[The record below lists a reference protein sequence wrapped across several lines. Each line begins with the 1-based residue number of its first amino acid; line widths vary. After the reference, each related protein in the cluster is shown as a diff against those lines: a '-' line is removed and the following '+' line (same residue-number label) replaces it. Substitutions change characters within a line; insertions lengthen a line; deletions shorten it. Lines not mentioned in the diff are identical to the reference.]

1 MASDRRS
8 ILITGCSEGGIG
20 AAVAFE
26 YQKRGYQVFATARNT
41 SKIPSTLT
49 SLLNVTTITL
59 DVTSDSSI
67 AAGVE
72 QVSKITN
79 GKLDILFNNAGTSLT
94 CPVLDTEISDARL
107 QYELHLIAP
116 LATSKAF
123 LPLLIKGTNAAIL
136 NNSSI
141 AGETNLPFQGAYGAS
156 KAAIVNL
163 GETMRLELDPLGVRV
178 ITVVTGIIET
188 KLHENEK
195 LTELPSTSYY
205 APLGQWLKERKA
217 GTNRPAG
224 MEVEEYAKLMVN
236 KVESG
241 KNGKIF
247 VGPLTP
253 LFVYM
258 KWWMPTWI
266 WVSRFKD
273 PWLFEVEYANV
284 GMIGRVYVEG
294 WTGEAE

>member
-1 MASDRRS
+1 MAADKRS

-26 YQKRGYQVFATARNT
+26 YQKRGYRVFATARNT

-49 SLLNVTTITL
+49 SPPNVTTITL
-59 DVTSDSSI
+59 DVTSESSI

-72 QVSKITN
+72 TVSKITN

-94 CPVLDTEISDARL
+94 CPTLDYNTNFTS
-107 QYELHLIAP
+107 IAP

-123 LPLLIKGTNAAIL
+123 FPLLIKSTNAAIL

-163 GETMRLELDPLGVRV
+163 GETMRLELEPLGVKV

-217 GTNRPAG
+217 GTRPPG
-224 MEVEEYAKLMVN
+224 MAVEEYAKLMVN

-241 KNGKIF
+241 KNGKFF

-266 WVSRFKD
+266 WDGFMLKIK
-273 PWLFEVEYANV
+273 EEYARK
-284 GMIGRVYVEG
+284 MSSQ
-294 WTGEAE
+294 